1 MNRPAAVVLGCVLL
15 SLFSSQAR
23 AETPAEVPNPRV
35 AGGGWVSDNAGILDD
50 ATEHAIN
57 TISNDLE
64 RETSAEVA
72 VATVH
77 NSGDMTPKEFAT
89 ALFKLWGVGKAER
102 DNGVLILVASDPHR
116 IEVEVGYGCEGVLP
130 DGRVGRILD
139 ESVIPHYRQGDWDAG
154 TLGAVMDIARVLRRP
169 DAAAAPVAHS
179 SRRGERLG
187 WALAILG
194 ALGALGSIG
203 YRLRDLR
210 WRRSCSKCGK
220 RMRLL
225 SETEDDAVITS
236 DELLEE
242 TLGSVNHMVWRCE
255 PCGLYRTE
263 HRNKAMSG
271 FTNCPQCGRRTV
283 EHWYTT
289 IVAATTQHAG
299 EQRKAQACKRPGC
312 GYQESHVVT
321 IPRREVSSS
330 SSDSSSSWSSS
341 SSSSS
346 SSDSSSFGGGSS
358 GGGGAGRSW

>member
-1 MNRPAAVVLGCVLL
+1 MLL

-50 ATEHAIN
+50 ATEQAIN

-64 RETSAEVA
+64 HETSAEVA

-89 ALFKLWGVGKAER
+89 ALFKLWGVGKAEH
-102 DNGVLILVASDPHR
+102 DNGVLILVASDLHR

-154 TLGAVMDIARVLRRP
+154 TLGAVMDIATVLRRP
-169 DAAAAPVAHS
+169 DSAAAAAPRS
-179 SRRGERLG
+179 SRRSQGLG
-187 WALAILG
+187 WALIFLGGLG
-194 ALGALGSIG
+194 AVTGAGFG
-203 YRLRDLR
+203 LRDLR
-210 WRRSCSKCGK
+210 WRRSCSRCGK

-225 SETEDDAVITS
+225 SESEDDAVITS

-289 IVAATTQHAG
+289 IVAATTEHAG